1 MRSLSQSGS
10 AGPSGQA
17 VPRCRGRVR
26 QRRGEVLLSDEYHP
40 RVTHNLRLA
49 INAPEYVDQRWVDTS
64 GNGFFGYDARM
75 TT

>member
-1 MRSLSQSGS
+1 M
-10 AGPSGQA
+10 
-17 VPRCRGRVR
+17 
-26 QRRGEVLLSDEYHP
+26 LLSDEYHP